1 MQQRFSFLWATIAVF
16 SLWVSGCSSETG
28 TGSGGS
34 SGGATCFDYASFDG
48 TAPAVSFKTDVL
60 PIFRNSCGVGGATCH
75 GDPTASKG
83 QLYLG
88 PQNSAPEP
96 TQTEIDDIV
105 AGFVGSAGVMAPNM
119 KVVVAGDASKS
130 YLMHKMDGTLKCAD
144 VSCGPAGCGQSMPTG
159 GALLAQAD
167 RDKVRRWIMQGATSN

>member
-1 MQQRFSFLWATIAVF
+1 MQQRFSLFWATLSVIA
-16 SLWVSGCSSETG
+16 LCASGCGGETE
-28 TGSGGS
+28 TSSGGDT
-34 SGGATCFDYASFDG
+34 GGATCFDYTKFDG
-48 TAPAVSFKTDVL
+48 TTPMVSFKTDVL
-60 PIFRNSCGVGGATCH
+60 PLFRNSCGVGGASCH
-75 GDPTASKG
+75 GDPAASKG

-105 AGFVGSAGVMAPNM
+105 AGFVGASGVMAPNM

-144 VSCGPAGCGQSMPTG
+144 LTCGTAGCGQSMPTG
-159 GALLAQAD
+159 GALLSQAE
-167 RDKVRRWIMQGATSN
+167 RDKVRRWIIQGATSN